1 MLESPRTGE
10 VPAEAVRAL
19 LDAPTEGAG
28 QLVCRVCGKPLRRRQ
43 RQVCSGK
50 CRAALSRD
58 RKADAVSQR
67 ARRVRVLLAE
77 ALRLLGETE

>member
-1 MLESPRTGE
+1 MLESGRPGE
-10 VPAEAVRAL
+10 VPAEAARAL

-28 QLVCRVCGKPLRRRQ
+28 PPVCRVCGKPLRRRQ

-50 CRAALSRD
+50 CRAALSRG
-58 RKADAVSQR
+58 RKAEAASQR
-67 ARRVRVLLAE
+67 TRRVRGLLAE

>member
-1 MLESPRTGE
+1 MLELPRPAE

-19 LDAPTEGAG
+19 LDAPTEDARPP
-28 QLVCRVCGKPLRRRQ
+28 VCGVCGKPLRRRQ

-50 CRAALSRD
+50 CRAALSRG
-58 RKADAVSQR
+58 RKAEAASHR
-67 ARRVRVLLAE
+67 TRRVRGLLAE